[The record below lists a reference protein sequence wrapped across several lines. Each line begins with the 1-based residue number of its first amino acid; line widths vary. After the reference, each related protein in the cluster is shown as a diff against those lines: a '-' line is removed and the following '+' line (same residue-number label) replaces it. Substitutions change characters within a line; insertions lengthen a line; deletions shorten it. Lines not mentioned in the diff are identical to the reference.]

1 MFFIR
6 RGSNSESQWPWPQE
20 NKGRLLM
27 QEAWEA
33 NPEGKFIHYVSFDGG
48 DTWYD
53 MFKLV
58 EMIEQGSLE
67 SARASDQQEQSLIS
81 EFRRDASRPNTG
93 M

>member
-53 MFKLV
+53 MF
-58 EMIEQGSLE
+58 
-67 SARASDQQEQSLIS
+67 
-81 EFRRDASRPNTG
+81 
-93 M
+93 